1 MPVPPA
7 NLPRLVPAPK
17 PELSVKDVAIV
28 VRLARAEIAAGVT
41 GGQSVANIQE
51 VLGALGRVE
60 AWIRSQPREP
70 SDASRPHGIP
80 AGAVPVAAPASQE
93 RSRGHLP
100 SREVADIGATG
111 LESGGLADDQAGAL
125 PRVPREHAPGG

>member
-7 NLPRLVPAPK
+7 NLPRLVPVPRPVLIA
-17 PELSVKDVAIV
+17 KDVAIM

-41 GGQSVANIQE
+41 GGQPVANIQE

-80 AGAVPVAAPASQE
+80 AGAVPVAAPAGQE
-93 RSRGHLP
+93 RSGSDLP
-100 SREVADIGATG
+100 GREVVDPGAAHVEPG
-111 LESGGLADDQAGAL
+111 SPPGNEAGA
-125 PRVPREHAPGG
+125 VPGVPSEHPGDR

>member
-7 NLPRLVPAPK
+7 NLPRLVPVPK
-17 PELSVKDVAIV
+17 PVLIAKDVAIV

-80 AGAVPVAAPASQE
+80 AGAVPVAAPAGQE
-93 RSRGHLP
+93 RSGGHLP
-100 SREVADIGATG
+100 GRSGPDSGATG
-111 LESGGLADDQAGAL
+111 LESGGLADSQADAV
-125 PRVPREHAPGG
+125 PRVPREHAP